1 MENATKAL
9 IIAGAI
15 LVSILIISIGIVIV
29 NAGMGVQDVA
39 TGKMDAQAI
48 QAFNATF
55 INYSGEQ
62 RGSSVKTL
70 LQAIIANN
78 AANKDTQVTVSGSFG
93 TDPNTVMAT
102 VKATS
107 RYTVI
112 ITTDPSSGLVTNAE
126 IVQSSGAGTS
136 GTSTGTGTSGTGT
149 GTGTTNP

>member
-48 QAFNATF
+48 QAFNSTF
-55 INYSGEQ
+55 INYGGEQ
-62 RGSSVKTL
+62 RGSSVRTL

-78 AANKDTQVTVSGSFG
+78 AANPDTQVTVSGLG
-93 TDPNTVMAT
+93 TDPNTVMSA
-102 VKATS
+102 VKPSS
-107 RYTVI
+107 RYTVTI
-112 ITTDPSSGLVTNAE
+112 KTDPSSGLVNNVDIA
-126 IVQSSGAGTS
+126 Q
-136 GTSTGTGTSGTGT
+136 STGATTGT
-149 GTGTTNP
+149 GTGTTTP

>member
-48 QAFNATF
+48 QAFNSTF
-55 INYSGEQ
+55 INYGGEQ
-62 RGSSVKTL
+62 RGTSVRTL

-78 AANKDTQVTVSGSFG
+78 AANKDTQVTISGLG
-93 TDPNTVMAT
+93 TDPNTVMSE
-102 VKATS
+102 VRSSS
-107 RYTVI
+107 RYTVT
-112 ITTDPSSGLVTNAE
+112 ITTDPSSGLVSNIDIA
-126 IVQSSGAGTS
+126 QSTGS
-136 GTSTGTGTSGTGT
+136 GTSSGT
-149 GTGTTNP
+149 TTPQ